1 MMQFGSGPPH
11 DNVARAIKSELE
23 KHEIIGLRADDR
35 QYHEDLFPNIQTY
48 MHGCG
53 LGVAVFEQVEQKV
66 FNPNVALE
74 VGYMLALNKRICLL
88 KEKNLPALNTD
99 IASKLYRQFDA
110 YDPEMTIPPE
120 LSRWLSDTQ

>member
-1 MMQFGSGPPH
+1 MRSGPPH

-23 KHEIIGLRADDR
+23 KHEIIGLRTDDR

-66 FNPNVALE
+66 FDPNVALE

-88 KEKNLPALNTD
+88 KEKNSWHSILILRANSIVSSMP
-99 IASKLYRQFDA
+99 
-110 YDPEMTIPPE
+110 TIP
-120 LSRWLSDTQ
+120 R